1 MADLWLSL
9 ILSTALAAVALWRK
23 ALTYPAIALAWCL
36 SVVITYC
43 GGWVNFCALA
53 ATLIF
58 TLIAGKI
65 SGKKRENA
73 EKKLHA
79 KHGRRDSVQIICNV
93 GTSAL
98 MAAVFALT
106 KNDAFLCASAAALSA
121 SLADSMASELGILS
135 RGRTFDV
142 LSGKTVEPGMS
153 GGVSAFGFV
162 MSALGAA
169 IIAAISLGQGR
180 GFIFAFV
187 ILLSGFM
194 AAYID
199 SLLGAAVQAKYRCP
213 VCGGLTEK
221 KLHCGQEGILEKGLK
236 FIDNDMVNLL
246 NNIYGAVIA
255 LVLYSFIV

>member
-23 ALTYPAIALAWCL
+23 ALTYPATALAWCFA
-36 SVVITYC
+36 VVITYC

-65 SGKKRENA
+65 SGKTREKA

-79 KHGRRDSVQIICNV
+79 KHGKRDSVQIICNV
-93 GTSAL
+93 AMSAL
-98 MAAVFALT
+98 MAALFAFT
-106 KNDAFLCASAAALSA
+106 DNDAFLCASAAALSA

-142 LSGKTVEPGMS
+142 LSGKNVEPGMS
-153 GGVSAFGFV
+153 GGVSVFGFA
-162 MSALGAA
+162 MSAVGAA

-180 GFIFAFV
+180 GVLFAFV
-187 ILLSGFM
+187 ILLSGFL
-194 AAYID
+194 AAYLD
-199 SLLGAAVQAKYRCP
+199 SLLGASVQAKYRCA
-213 VCGGLTEK
+213 VCGALTEK
-221 KLHCGQEGILEKGLK
+221 KVHCGESGSLEKGVK

-255 LVLYSFIV
+255 LLLYSIVS